1 MTKNYYR
8 SEYSDKQWKA
18 LIDKATELGCQIT
31 YSKYGN
37 IVTIDSTDRESRII
51 ATTGRDGQDRAVWAE
66 RIHGMIQES
75 TNLKA
80 WKVQPKRYHKG
91 YCPTIC
97 KSRRVAELEQERLER
112 ITGFEWGNKSND
124 GIIWTARELM
134 CITWCCGRMTYAH
147 WTSCSPTRSWSSYV
161 STAPGKIGR
170 TRLK

>member
-1 MTKNYYR
+1 MTKSYYR

-75 TNLKA
+75 TNLKV

-112 ITGFEWGNKSND
+112 MKQHNPKRDWPETKKAKVYADSCYICFGVRFGTVKQYINTGE
-124 GIIWTARELM
+124 
-134 CITWCCGRMTYAH
+134 
-147 WTSCSPTRSWSSYV
+147 
-161 STAPGKIGR
+161 
-170 TRLK
+170 